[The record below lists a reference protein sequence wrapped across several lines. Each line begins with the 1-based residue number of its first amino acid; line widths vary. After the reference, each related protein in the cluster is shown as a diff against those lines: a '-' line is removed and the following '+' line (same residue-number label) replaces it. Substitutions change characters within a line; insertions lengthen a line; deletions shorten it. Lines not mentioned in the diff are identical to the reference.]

1 METMLLKDPTI
12 SPTKD
17 VLENALGRSFK
28 AYEDLMDTI
37 AGKNYG
43 LLPDW
48 NYYND
53 GKAWLCKVQHKKKTV
68 FWLSVWDKYFKL
80 SFYFTVKTSKSINA
94 LAIDSSIKNSF
105 KANKPAG
112 RLLPLVI
119 NVSKKGQL
127 KDVLKI
133 IEYKIS
139 LL

>member
-28 AYEDLMDTI
+28 TYEDLMDTI

-48 NYYND
+48 NYYKD

-80 SFYFTVKTSKSINA
+80 SFYFTVKTSKGINA

-127 KDVLKI
+127 KDILKI